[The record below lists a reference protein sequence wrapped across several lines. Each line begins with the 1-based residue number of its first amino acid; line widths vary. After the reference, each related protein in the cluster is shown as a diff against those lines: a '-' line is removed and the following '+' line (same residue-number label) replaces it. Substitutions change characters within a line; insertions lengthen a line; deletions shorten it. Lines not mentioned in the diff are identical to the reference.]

1 MQPFTKQF
9 FLSFLSAAFLFVGP
23 AFAQTETSNAKPD
36 GVVNIAILNL
46 DVIRRQ
52 SLVVKGIRSQIEEY
66 RKQFQDDIEKE
77 EKALRDANQELAKKR
92 TILAPEAFAQER
104 RKFEQRVVEVQRLVQ
119 QRRQELGK
127 AQSDAM
133 VKVELKLNEII
144 NKMAEDRKIDLVL
157 KRSQTIMVARS
168 LEITKD
174 VLEVLDKTLPKVE
187 VAKPGN

>member
-9 FLSFLSAAFLFVGP
+9 FLSVLSAAFLFVGP

-77 EKALRDANQELAKKR
+77 EKALRDATQELAKKR

-133 VKVELKLNEII
+133 VKVELKLNDII

>member
-9 FLSFLSAAFLFVGP
+9 FLSVLSAAFLFVGP